1 MDEPTA
7 RGLARLARTKAK
19 RLARDLDELRRLV
32 AQLDDALD
40 TEEDT
45 SEHHSQEETPRRSD
59 NGTAGVARGA
69 TRIA

>member
-45 SEHHSQEETPRRSD
+45 SEHHNQKE
-59 NGTAGVARGA
+59 NGAGGPAGVVGGA